1 MEMSRHSRHKN
12 VLRPFYCDSGGKIFL
27 SIVQF
32 GANSCTLS
40 VLSNTPTIYYYRLFR
55 PKNKSK
61 IKKNFGSGGAAAF
74 PDSCMHSVNGSKV
87 TRQQSCSTAITG
99 GSRQLCFFLH
109 CGVAWPR
116 VSHCRSTA
124 LKSEAAVP
132 RAAGA
137 CRPAWSQTSP
147 RRSVFKLWE
156 SLFAHGAALHAGAG
170 AVPAG
175 ANTV

>member
-74 PDSCMHSVNGSKV
+74 PDSCMQCK
-87 TRQQSCSTAITG
+87 RQQG
-99 GSRQLCFFLH
+99 H
-109 CGVAWPR
+109 
-116 VSHCRSTA
+116 
-124 LKSEAAVP
+124 EAAELQHGNRRRQP
-132 RAAGA
+132 AAVFLSPLWCGLA
-137 CRPAWSQTSP
+137 TS
-147 RRSVFKLWE
+147 V
-156 SLFAHGAALHAGAG
+156 ALPEHS
-170 AVPAG
+170 PEK
-175 ANTV
+175 